1 MSAYTH
7 LIAHRNSRPAGPTS
21 SGKPN
26 YKETDILAWGK
37 SNIPILWMTLFT
49 AGDIRTLET
58 EEGDLPSPVTS
69 SATAKARWA
78 ERKGLIAGVFPH
90 NPDEI
95 AIWDGLLARVQAP
108 YVKVD
113 VDELWAM
120 DPDGFEEELRRSLNW
135 FESQSADDFREL
147 LANASV
153 EYDATSRT
161 IDARGLHPG
170 VFFYGRN
177 EGLPTWRD
185 S

>member
-1 MSAYTH
+1 MTIAVLQDKDRHPSRSAKTDSCS
-7 LIAHRNSRPAGPTS
+7 LAG
-21 SGKPN
+21 
-26 YKETDILAWGK
+26 
-37 SNIPILWMTLFT
+37 
-49 AGDIRTLET
+49 RT
-58 EEGDLPSPVTS
+58 PC

-135 FESQSADDFREL
+135 FDSQSADDFRQL

-153 EYDATSRT
+153 EYDASPRA

-185 S
+185 G